1 MMKDMRSS
9 MQSWRYF
16 SPRSSL
22 GSSQRESEQPC
33 GFRRGCTPKRN
44 PSSKNA
50 IRRHSR
56 NCRKE
61 HDDSG
66 STTVEL
72 IFVLFIIASIGTAV
86 FTLSSASIRATDEAK
101 NDIKKAALLL
111 RCDSMLRN
119 HILAIRVPLWSQD
132 MTVVHDESGISVPYY
147 QAEKEKTL
155 KISREAGALVVK
167 TDGETI
173 PITGVSFISAAV
185 LTGKAGESSGLDVV
199 YSIDGT
205 EFHTIARFGAT
216 AMFKRL

>member
-1 MMKDMRSS
+1 
-9 MQSWRYF
+9 
-16 SPRSSL
+16 
-22 GSSQRESEQPC
+22 
-33 GFRRGCTPKRN
+33 
-44 PSSKNA
+44 
-50 IRRHSR
+50 
-56 NCRKE
+56 
-61 HDDSG
+61 
-66 STTVEL
+66 
-72 IFVLFIIASIGTAV
+72 
-86 FTLSSASIRATDEAK
+86 
-101 NDIKKAALLL
+101 
-111 RCDSMLRN
+111 MLRN